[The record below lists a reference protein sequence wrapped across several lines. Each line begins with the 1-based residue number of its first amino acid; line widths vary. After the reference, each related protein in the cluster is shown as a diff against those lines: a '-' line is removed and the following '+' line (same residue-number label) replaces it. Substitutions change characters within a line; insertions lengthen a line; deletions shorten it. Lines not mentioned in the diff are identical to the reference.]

1 MDPTPPGGRPDDA
14 ALIRAT
20 DELLSSWTV
29 SESTWEELAAA
40 LDERQLM
47 DLVFTVGAYAL
58 LAMAFNAFGVR
69 PEASEPAPAERWGE
83 DRSSDPS

>member
-1 MDPTPPGGRPDDA
+1 
-14 ALIRAT
+14 
-20 DELLSSWTV
+20 V
-29 SESTWEELAAA
+29 SASTWSQLAAS

-69 PEASEPAPAERWGE
+69 PEASERALAERWGE
-83 DRSSDPS
+83 GLSPSS